1 MKYQKPFLIRD
12 NPAKIYLRVSIIKDF
27 LQGMSLTNISKK
39 ENCTIKTVKKWVD
52 DYKNYEAMKG
62 SKIIISVFHD
72 KDFDFYS

>member
-39 ENCTIKTVKKWVD
+39 ENCTIKTVKKWNQWRISKKEEK
-52 DYKNYEAMKG
+52 KNKSIKN
-62 SKIIISVFHD
+62 SKREKRNSM
-72 KDFDFYS
+72 

>member
-1 MKYQKPFLIRD
+1 MKYQKPFRIRD

-52 DYKNYEAMKG
+52 D
-62 SKIIISVFHD
+62 
-72 KDFDFYS
+72 